1 MVWNRFVWKASQRMR
16 DRIRVTRP
24 QRSLGLARFSND
36 ASADRQAAIRGALIS
51 DAAAV
56 PAELRQRS
64 LV

>member
-1 MVWNRFVWKASQRMR
+1 MR